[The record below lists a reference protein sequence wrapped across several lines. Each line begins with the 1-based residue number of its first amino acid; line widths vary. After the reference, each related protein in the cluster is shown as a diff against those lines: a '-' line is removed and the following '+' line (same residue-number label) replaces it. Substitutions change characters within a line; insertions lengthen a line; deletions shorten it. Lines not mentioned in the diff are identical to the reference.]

1 MRKDPKQGVAN
12 VVDTEETMVEW
23 VSDAYPVNSGFAQ
36 AGVMTL
42 STKPQSSRS
51 SGGRRGKSKQSAS
64 SSAAATQG
72 SYTPVSVPAGEEQ
85 SKVFQACLAMAD
97 QELDSALCQD
107 PLPLLAA
114 VIGVLSATEEE
125 PTQPEKDKEPVRQ
138 AIYFLAERLAS
149 LIALVDPSAPTVN
162 FLQPV
167 PRGSARAPAR
177 TLLHDVAKGLARRVP
192 LTKLIELDGDV
203 RPYLAALMVA
213 AMHKADER
221 LIVPQGFKVREI
233 AQEQFENMLAKTAG

>member
-1 MRKDPKQGVAN
+1 M
-12 VVDTEETMVEW
+12 
-23 VSDAYPVNSGFAQ
+23 
-36 AGVMTL
+36 
-42 STKPQSSRS
+42 
-51 SGGRRGKSKQSAS
+51 
-64 SSAAATQG
+64 
-72 SYTPVSVPAGEEQ
+72 
-85 SKVFQACLAMAD
+85 
-97 QELDSALCQD
+97 
-107 PLPLLAA
+107 AA

-125 PTQPEKDKEPVRQ
+125 AQLPEKDKEPVRQ
-138 AIYFLAERLAS
+138 AIYFFAKRLAS
-149 LIALVDPSAPTVN
+149 LVALVDPSAPTIN

-221 LIVPQGFKVREI
+221 LIVPEGFKVREI
-233 AQEQFENMLAKTAG
+233 AQEQFENMLAKTAGQQYENYGAIA